1 MGPDQTVE
9 IMRRVLI
16 EAMLLSAPL
25 LVAAALV
32 SLAVSL
38 VQPLTSVQE
47 QTLTAVPRLVVVF
60 VITVAVLPWMV
71 LAMFVVGM
79 GIAVWL
85 RSTRPAVYADLGHF
99 TLTDPDSRNDMFI
112 TAPKKAAM
120 PTSAPKIRPNPISTR
135 PKSRGPA
142 HVRRNISTPMRMSLA
157 LFQQR
162 RTKAVER

>member
-16 EAMLLSAPL
+16 EAMLLSSPL

-38 VQPLTSVQE
+38 LQTLTSVQE

-71 LAMFVVGM
+71 HRLVGFT
-79 GIAVWL
+79 VRL
-85 RSTRPAVYADLGHF
+85 FTDFHRYLG
-99 TLTDPDSRNDMFI
+99 
-112 TAPKKAAM
+112 
-120 PTSAPKIRPNPISTR
+120 
-135 PKSRGPA
+135 
-142 HVRRNISTPMRMSLA
+142 
-157 LFQQR
+157 
-162 RTKAVER
+162 

>member
-1 MGPDQTVE
+1 MESAGRSADQEFLGREYEAIGAGMGPDQTVE

-38 VQPLTSVQE
+38 LQTLTSVQE

-71 LAMFVVGM
+71 HRLVGFT
-79 GIAVWL
+79 VRL
-85 RSTRPAVYADLGHF
+85 FTDFHRYLG
-99 TLTDPDSRNDMFI
+99 
-112 TAPKKAAM
+112 
-120 PTSAPKIRPNPISTR
+120 
-135 PKSRGPA
+135 
-142 HVRRNISTPMRMSLA
+142 
-157 LFQQR
+157 
-162 RTKAVER
+162 

>member
-25 LVAAALV
+25 LAAAALV

-38 VQPLTSVQE
+38 LQTLTSVQE

-71 LAMFVVGM
+71 HRLVGFT
-79 GIAVWL
+79 VRL
-85 RSTRPAVYADLGHF
+85 FTDFHKYLG
-99 TLTDPDSRNDMFI
+99 
-112 TAPKKAAM
+112 
-120 PTSAPKIRPNPISTR
+120 
-135 PKSRGPA
+135 
-142 HVRRNISTPMRMSLA
+142 
-157 LFQQR
+157 
-162 RTKAVER
+162 